1 MLICLKLIFRR
12 LLIKLATEYTFKLSG
27 RFLKQVDGCTMRG
40 PLSVTFSNIYMVKME
55 NEVVIPSKPIFH
67 QRHKLGENV
76 LLDQL
81 NNYDPNIKL
90 TI

>member
-1 MLICLKLIFRR
+1 
-12 LLIKLATEYTFKLSG
+12 
-27 RFLKQVDGCTMRG
+27 MRG
-40 PLSVTFSNIYMVKME
+40 PLSVTSSDIYMVKME

-67 QRHKLGENV
+67 KRHKLGENV

-81 NNYDPNIKL
+81 SNYDPNIKL